1 MRGVEL
7 RYNYDTEI
15 DLHGC
20 RTDEAIARLERILY
34 HTEPQSI
41 MVIHGR
47 GTGALKKAVRDFIRT
62 NSYIRE
68 YHFGEDINII
78 GGDGVTII
86 YT

>member
-1 MRGVEL
+1 MRL
-7 RYNYDTEI
+7 NYDVVI

-20 RTDEAIARLERILY
+20 HVDEAMARLERILY
-34 HTEPQSI
+34 RTEPQSI

-47 GTGALKKAVRDFIRT
+47 GTGTLKHAVREFVRT
-62 NSYIRE
+62 NAYVRE
-68 YHFGEDINII
+68 YHFGEDINIV